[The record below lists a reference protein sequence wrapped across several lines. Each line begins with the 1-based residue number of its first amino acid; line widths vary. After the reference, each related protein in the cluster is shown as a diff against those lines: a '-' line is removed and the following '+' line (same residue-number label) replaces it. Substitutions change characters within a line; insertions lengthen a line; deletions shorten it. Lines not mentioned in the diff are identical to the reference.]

1 MVTEY
6 SSITEEQVVIYEL
19 LEFLRRLSSCKDK
32 QVAAIVTDR
41 MGKLLSLS
49 YNQPQ
54 DSCDLCEASAHPE
67 ACAQHAEKGLD
78 LQRDCLVY
86 LTTFPCKD
94 CQMYLWSAGV
104 GRVFVFG
111 KQHKEDTGLLEI
123 ILLPDVAS
131 ILVDFNGID
140 KQKTVVMG
148 ELGELITAIADSM
161 RKDTKDNRNL
171 LDEIVDVELQ
181 LKCLRRCIEPV
192 NLTPQKYFKYSNLI
206 RKFK

>member
-6 SSITEEQVVIYEL
+6 NSLTEEQVEIYGL
-19 LEFLRRLSSCKDK
+19 LETLRRFSPCCDK
-32 QVAAIVTDR
+32 QVAAVSTDV
-41 MGKLLSLS
+41 MGRIMNMS
-49 YNQPQ
+49 YNRPT
-54 DSCDLCEASAHPE
+54 CNCNACETPEHPDN
-67 ACAQHAEKGLD
+67 CAQHAEKGL
-78 LQRDCLVY
+78 LLIPGCIIY

-94 CQMYLWSAGV
+94 CQMHLWSAGV
-104 GRVFVFG
+104 ERVFVFG
-111 KQHKEDTGLLEI
+111 KQHKEDLGLLEI

-161 RKDTKDNRNL
+161 RKDTKDNRDICEEL
-171 LDEIVDVELQ
+171 IDVELQ
-181 LKCLRRCIEPV
+181 LKCLRRCMEPMF
-192 NLTPQKYFKYSNLI
+192 LTPQKGEKYNKLI